1 VARKINDSLGIIIA
15 ENSQEEF
22 LLDEEVVEGNPRTL
36 DFSSVANIEFDQ
48 RLRTVHS
55 QRKRLARTI
64 CQIEYVCLW
73 TELSLP
79 VTPHLCFRNRS
90 CFQCIGADPPV

>member
-1 VARKINDSLGIIIA
+1 MTENNA
-15 ENSQEEF
+15 EESQ
-22 LLDEEVVEGNPRTL
+22 LDEGVVEVHPRTL

-48 RLRTVHS
+48 RLRTVHP

-64 CQIEYVCLW
+64 FQTEYVSLW

-79 VTPHLCFRNRS
+79 VTPTFALETAVAFS
-90 CFQCIGADPPV
+90 A